1 MPVYYVEVGLNP
13 EGEAPPGGEVPGE
26 EERPGPGFFSWVA
39 DTLGV
44 SEQTALWIMVGAG
57 ALLLILLLRR

>member
-13 EGEAPPGGEVPGE
+13 EGETPGGEE
-26 EERPGPGFFSWVA
+26 QPGPGFFSWVA

-44 SEQTALWIMVGAG
+44 SEKTALWITVGAG
-57 ALLLILLLRR
+57 ALLLILLLRG